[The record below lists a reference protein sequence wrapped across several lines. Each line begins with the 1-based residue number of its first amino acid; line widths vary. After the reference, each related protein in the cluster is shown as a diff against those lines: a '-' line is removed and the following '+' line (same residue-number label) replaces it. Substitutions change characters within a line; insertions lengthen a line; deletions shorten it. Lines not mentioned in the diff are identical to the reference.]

1 MLPGP
6 ASQRGA
12 GRAGREETALEPP
25 RPSTPFSCFLVH
37 SGRRRRRTWL
47 RERATRSAWCRPPA
61 RLEARS
67 PGPPP
72 LCAAAM
78 QQSAAA
84 ACPGSRRLRGLRCS
98 PPCALRPRLA
108 GRLGPNWEAS
118 PWSERP
124 AWTWHSPRSPRQ
136 PSLTE
141 GIFFFLFPFS
151 SARHLPKGTARRTR
165 GAGRCARFAQGRSGG
180 ATLPALSKA
189 DRRGAGQAGPA
200 HCRSLAS
207 GAAAAWL
214 GGRRLPL
221 QSYGPGDDFARS
233 RVTGLLQPGQEET
246 QFAF

>member
-37 SGRRRRRTWL
+37 SGRRRRGRRRRLAWL
-47 RERATRSAWCRPPA
+47 RERGPERMVQASRASS
-61 RLEARS
+61 S
-67 PGPPP
+67 PEPR
-72 LCAAAM
+72 AAAFVRDRDATKRGGRLPGVAATARAPLPSTLS
-78 QQSAAA
+78 SAPA
-84 ACPGSRRLRGLRCS
+84 AC
-98 PPCALRPRLA
+98 
-108 GRLGPNWEAS
+108 
-118 PWSERP
+118 
-124 AWTWHSPRSPRQ
+124 RSPRAGLGGVALVGA
-136 PSLTE
+136 PSLDLAQPALSAPALPH
-141 GIFFFLFPFS
+141 GRDFFFLSPFP
-151 SARHLPKGTARRTR
+151 
-165 GAGRCARFAQGRSGG
+165 
-180 ATLPALSKA
+180 LPAIFRRGLPGGRAAREGARVVPWVAPAPLRA
-189 DRRGAGQAGPA
+189 DRRGAGQAGPGD
-200 HCRSLAS
+200 CTSLAS

>member
-37 SGRRRRRTWL
+37 SGRRRRRRARL
-47 RERATRSAWCRPPA
+47 RERDPELMVQATRAS
-61 RLEARS
+61 RS
-67 PGPPP
+67 PEPR
-72 LCAAAM
+72 AAAFVRGRDATKRGGRLPRVAATARAPLL
-78 QQSAAA
+78 SALRSAPA
-84 ACPGSRRLRGLRCS
+84 AC
-98 PPCALRPRLA
+98 
-108 GRLGPNWEAS
+108 
-118 PWSERP
+118 
-124 AWTWHSPRSPRQ
+124 RSPRAELGGVALVGA
-136 PSLTE
+136 PSLDLAQPALSAPALPH
-141 GIFFFLFPFS
+141 GRDFFFPFPFS

-165 GAGRCARFAQGRSGG
+165 GAGRCARFAQGRSG
-180 ATLPALSKA
+180 ATLPAPSKA